1 MSEENEELLFGDS
14 QPKKDFEPVDEQ
26 EYEFVIASFEYKTA
40 GTGRQQLSFKLK
52 IRDDV
57 EQKNQNRVVWYNI
70 SKREDDGKAFN
81 FYRINQLILS
91 QKGSDG
97 YRERFKEGLDEALQ
111 YLVGRHLVGYV
122 TVEDGN
128 NGKPF
133 NSIDGDTFGPS
144 KWDKAHPAAANSG
157 MTADENGIKKQ
168 NTESLD
174 IPDDDLPF

>member
-52 IRDDV
+52 IREDV
-57 EQKNQNRVVWYNI
+57 EQKNKGRVVWYNI

-91 QKGSDG
+91 QKGTPD

-144 KWDKAHPAAANSG
+144 KWDKAHPG
-157 MTADENGIKKQ
+157 MTTDENGVQKQ
-168 NTESLD
+168 NIEALD
-174 IPDDDLPF
+174 LPEDDLPF

>member
-52 IRDDV
+52 IREDV
-57 EQKNQNRVVWYNI
+57 EQKNKGRCVWYNI
-70 SKREDDGKAFN
+70 SKRDDDGKAFN

-91 QKGSDG
+91 QKGTPD
-97 YRERFKEGLDEALQ
+97 YKERFKDGLDEVLQ

-144 KWDKAHPAAANSG
+144 KWDKAHPA
-157 MTADENGIKKQ
+157 MTTDENGIQKQ
-168 NTESLD
+168 NTEALD
-174 IPDDDLPF
+174 SVADDDDSLPF